1 MPVQLV
7 NKNSNNERT
16 YSGKII
22 EGTLK
27 VNDIIRILPSNTKNK
42 ITKILTDNSK
52 NKFYKNESITVQLKY
67 EHDCTRGDVLCKE
80 KSNVNFSDQFNI
92 TLIWM
97 DSYNL
102 ISGKQYILK
111 IGTKTVFVEFKK

>member
-1 MPVQLV
+1 MPWYKGKTLLHHLENYPNNSIKPKDRSQFIMPVQLV

-52 NKFYKNESITVQLKY
+52 KNFIKMNQS
-67 EHDCTRGDVLCKE
+67 R
-80 KSNVNFSDQFNI
+80 
-92 TLIWM
+92 
-97 DSYNL
+97 YN
-102 ISGKQYILK
+102 
-111 IGTKTVFVEFKK
+111 